1 MELLSVK
8 KTKQHHTNNITV
20 GRIGICDF
28 RATTII
34 LHNGIQ
40 QQWYTTT
47 MEDNLH
53 GRGPPWKLTSMEDDL
68 NARQHQWKTA

>member
-47 MEDNLH
+47 RNT
-53 GRGPPWKLTSMEDDL
+53 TSMEDYL
-68 NARQHQWKTA
+68 HGRQPQWN